1 MNNDALEAI
10 ADDAHFFG
18 LNVGIKADSRKEM
31 IEQDSLFSQSNM
43 QEWDDVGDK
52 ETDDVISQDLVEQ
65 PSVEFV
71 PQSAITK
78 DEIGYEWTKING
90 VDYYR
95 VQGQGDE
102 GWTEWNDSTT
112 L

>member
-1 MNNDALEAI
+1 
-10 ADDAHFFG
+10 
-18 LNVGIKADSRKEM
+18 
-31 IEQDSLFSQSNM
+31 
-43 QEWDDVGDK
+43 
-52 ETDDVISQDLVEQ
+52 
-65 PSVEFV
+65 V
-71 PQSAITK
+71 PQSAIIT